1 MLLQKTTNLFL
12 IPFNKRY
19 NPLSKVF
26 RYVLSLI
33 FKTPLHFTSNFWL
46 FRYLLFFQYLRV
58 LRKVRYHRDFL
69 LRFLNYALIEQF
81 LCFGMLSPRV
91 LVITG
96 RRIRLLI
103 QRIEVQITQIVGR
116 LYVQQLEVKMGVLDV
131 VELRVVYH

>member
-1 MLLQKTTNLFL
+1 M
-12 IPFNKRY
+12 
-19 NPLSKVF
+19 
-26 RYVLSLI
+26 
-33 FKTPLHFTSNFWL
+33 
-46 FRYLLFFQYLRV
+46 

-81 LCFGMLSPRV
+81 LCFGMLSSRV
-91 LVITG
+91 VVITG

-103 QRIEVQITQIVGR
+103 QRTEVQIAKIVGR